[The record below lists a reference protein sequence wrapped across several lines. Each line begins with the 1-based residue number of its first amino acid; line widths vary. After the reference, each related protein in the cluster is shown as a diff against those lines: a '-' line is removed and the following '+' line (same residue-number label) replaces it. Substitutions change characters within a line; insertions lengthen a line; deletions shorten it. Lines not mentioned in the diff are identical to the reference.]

1 MKHFNFLHIVL
12 LSADCVSQKKSGVEA
27 SSLICDGCIIRVA
40 SSADVSANPPAV
52 NHLSTL
58 AQRDRPLAQLSR
70 PRYYS
75 GQSPTAYSLSWGAIC
90 R

>member
-12 LSADCVSQKKSGVEA
+12 LSADCVSFTKKSGVEA
-27 SSLICDGCIIRVA
+27 SSLISDGCIIRVA

-58 AQRDRPLAQLSR
+58 AQR
-70 PRYYS
+70 
-75 GQSPTAYSLSWGAIC
+75 
-90 R
+90 